1 MKTTASRGLVT
12 MAAVPIAA
20 AGIFANVLG
29 ISAVAHAA
37 TAVPGVNVHSS
48 GMVLSKEYMAEQ
60 KEEHGGS
67 ATPIDLQMQ
76 QEAAQPCSP
85 AKEEANELKGN
96 LKAEEV
102 KEVALTTVEEL
113 ANVQTPEPKSHA
125 YELKSPI
132 HKHLGMMKAGFS
144 QVAR

>member
-1 MKTTASRGLVT
+1 MNTTASRGLVAL
-12 MAAVPIAA
+12 AAAPIAA
-20 AGIFANVLG
+20 AGIFANVLVYPPSPTRRRSSRG
-29 ISAVAHAA
+29 SMC
-37 TAVPGVNVHSS
+37 TVPGWCCPRSTS
-48 GMVLSKEYMAEQ
+48 REQ

-125 YELKSPI
+125 YELKNPI